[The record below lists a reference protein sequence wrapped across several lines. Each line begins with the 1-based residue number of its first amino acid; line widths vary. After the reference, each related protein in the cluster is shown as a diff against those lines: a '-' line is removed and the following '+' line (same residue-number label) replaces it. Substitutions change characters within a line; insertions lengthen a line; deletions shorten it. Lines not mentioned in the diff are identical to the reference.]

1 MAGLSAFGTKLMLGS
16 SFSTGSGRLIGNL
29 TGISGPSISVDTI
42 DVSAHD
48 SDDAYREFVAGLI
61 DAGEISVEGNFVT
74 ATAANYI
81 LTELT
86 NRNSTKA
93 TIMFPS
99 KVYWYSTGVIVTGF
113 ETEAPFD
120 GKIGFTAS
128 MKLSGKPIMSTS
140 T

>member
-16 SFSTGSGRLIGNL
+16 SFSTGSGFLVGNL
-29 TGISGPSISVDTI
+29 TNISGPSISVDTI

-48 SDDAYREFVAGLI
+48 SSDAYREFVAGLI
-61 DAGEISVEGNFVT
+61 DAGEISVEGNLLRS
-74 ATAANYI
+74 TAANDI
-81 LTELT
+81 LSQLT
-86 NRNSTKA
+86 ARTSTKA

-99 KVYWYSTGVIVTGF
+99 KIYWYSTGVHVTGF
-113 ETEAPFD
+113 ETDAPFD

-128 MKLSGKPIMSTS
+128 MKLSGKPTMSSS